1 MAHTFVKDV
10 MRANPVEMDASVPI
24 RDAASKMI
32 SEGIGSI
39 IVTKGGLP
47 AGILTGRDFVT
58 LASEGRELYG
68 PISGIMSFP
77 LVTIGPDDT
86 VWDAA
91 QLMKERGI
99 HKTPVRDG
107 GRIVGILT
115 ATDLVGICSL
125 GSDSEMRRICDQ
137 IMARMQPE

>member
-1 MAHTFVKDV
+1 MAHTFVRDV
-10 MRANPVEMDASVPI
+10 MRAGVIEMDMASPI
-24 RDAASKMI
+24 RDAAAKMI

-39 IVTKGGLP
+39 IVTKGGRP
-47 AGILTGRDFVT
+47 AGILTGRDFVA
-58 LASEGRELYG
+58 LASEGMGLHG
-68 PISGIMSFP
+68 PISDIMSFP
-77 LVTIGPDDT
+77 LVTIGPGDT

-137 IMARMQPE
+137 IMARMRPG